1 MCDVEVDT
9 SLPRKVF
16 FFSVSLLTSYFLE
29 IGSNDRSKVS
39 VRLFV
44 HDSYQAQP
52 RKFLPLIR
60 KALMLIIKV
69 KHLTS
74 PSAFSN

>member
-1 MCDVEVDT
+1 MRDVEVDT
-9 SLPRKVF
+9 LPPRKIF
-16 FFSVSLLTSYFLE
+16 FFSVSLSTSYFSE

-39 VRLFV
+39 VRLFA